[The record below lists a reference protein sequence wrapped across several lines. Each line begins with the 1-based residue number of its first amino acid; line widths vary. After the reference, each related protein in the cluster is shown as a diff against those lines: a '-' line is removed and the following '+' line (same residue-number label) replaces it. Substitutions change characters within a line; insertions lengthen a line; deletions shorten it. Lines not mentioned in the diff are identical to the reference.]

1 MPIAPALP
9 AIFAGASAVATG
21 ISAYGQY
28 KASRSAAA
36 VDIATAQHNAQVD
49 RVQAQQID
57 LDTLQNI
64 RTQRQEDAVYLS
76 QQAASY
82 AAAGVLSTSASPL
95 HAQIVNAGRM
105 EQKIQ
110 QEYVNAQQKQQSLYS
125 QAAIGIAEGQ
135 ARAKADRTAGN
146 LALIDGAAK
155 MAGMAFMAFGGGLGT
170 GTPAGGGIPDT
181 AEAYSAMETGG
192 GG

>member
-1 MPIAPALP
+1 MPVAL
-9 AIFAGASAVATG
+9 AATAVVAQG
-21 ISAYGQY
+21 VSAYGQY

-36 VDIATAQHNAQVD
+36 VDIATAEHNAQID
-49 RVQAQQID
+49 RVQANQID
-57 LDTLQNI
+57 LDTQQNI
-64 RTQRQEDAVYLS
+64 RTQRQENAVYLS
-76 QQAASY
+76 NQAASY

-125 QAAIGIAEGQ
+125 QATIGIAEGQ

-155 MAGMAFMAFGGGLGT
+155 MAGMAFMAFGGGLG
-170 GTPAGGGIPDT
+170 GSVAGAGGVPDT
-181 AEAYSAMETGG
+181 AEAYSAMETMTP
-192 GG
+192 

>member
-36 VDIATAQHNAQVD
+36 VDEATAQHNAQID
-49 RVQAQQID
+49 RVQANQLD
-57 LDTLQNI
+57 LDTQQNI
-64 RTQRQEDAVYLS
+64 RTERQENSVYLS
-76 QQAASY
+76 NQAASY

-110 QEYVNAQQKQQSLYS
+110 QEYVNSQQRQQSLYS
-125 QAAIGIAEGQ
+125 QATLSIAEGQ
-135 ARAKADRTAGN
+135 ARAKADRNAGN
-146 LALIDGAAK
+146 LALIVGAAK
-155 MAGMAFMAFGGGLGT
+155 MAGMAFMAFGGGLG
-170 GTPAGGGIPDT
+170 GSLSSAGGVPDT
-181 AEAYSAMETGG
+181 AEAYSAMETMTP
-192 GG
+192 

>member
-21 ISAYGQY
+21 VGAYGQY

-36 VDIATAQHNAQVD
+36 VDIATAEHNAQID
-49 RVQAQQID
+49 RVQAKQID

-64 RTQRQEDAVYLS
+64 RTQRQENAVYLS
-76 QQAASY
+76 DQAASY

-110 QEYVNAQQKQQSLYS
+110 QEYVNSQQRQQSLYS
-125 QAAIGIAEGQ
+125 QATLGIAEGQ
-135 ARAKADRTAGN
+135 ARAKADRNAGN

-155 MAGMAFMAFGGGLGT
+155 MAGMAFMSFGSGLG
-170 GTPAGGGIPDT
+170 GSIAGASGVPDT
-181 AEAYSAMETGG
+181 AEAYSVMETMTL
-192 GG
+192 

>member
-28 KASRSAAA
+28 KSSRSAAA
-36 VDIATAQHNAQVD
+36 VDIATAEHNAQID
-49 RVQAQQID
+49 RVQANQID
-57 LDTLQNI
+57 LDTQQNI
-64 RTQRQEDAVYLS
+64 RTQRQENAVYLS
-76 QQAASY
+76 NQAASY

-125 QAAIGIAEGQ
+125 QATIGIAEGQ
-135 ARAKADRTAGN
+135 ARAKADRNAGN

-155 MAGMAFMAFGGGLGT
+155 MAGMAFMAFGGGLG
-170 GTPAGGGIPDT
+170 GSVAGASGVPDT
-181 AEAYSAMETGG
+181 AEAYSAMETMTP
-192 GG
+192 

>member
-21 ISAYGQY
+21 VAAYGQY

-36 VDIATAQHNAQVD
+36 VDEATAQHNAQID
-49 RVQAQQID
+49 RVQANQLD
-57 LDTLQNI
+57 LDTQQNI
-64 RTQRQEDAVYLS
+64 RTERQENSVYLS
-76 QQAASY
+76 NQAASY

-110 QEYVNAQQKQQSLYS
+110 QEYVNSQQRQQSLYS
-125 QAAIGIAEGQ
+125 QATLSIAEGQ
-135 ARAKADRTAGN
+135 ARAKADRNAGN

-155 MAGMAFMAFGGGLGT
+155 MAGMAFMAFGGGLG
-170 GTPAGGGIPDT
+170 GSLSSAGGVPDT
-181 AEAYSAMETGG
+181 AEAYSAMETMTP
-192 GG
+192 

>member
-1 MPIAPALP
+1 MHIAPALP

-36 VDIATAQHNAQVD
+36 VDEATAQHNAQID
-49 RVQAQQID
+49 RVQANQLD
-57 LDTLQNI
+57 LDTQQNI
-64 RTQRQEDAVYLS
+64 RTERQENSVYLS
-76 QQAASY
+76 NQAASY

-110 QEYVNAQQKQQSLYS
+110 QEYVNSQQRQQSLYS
-125 QAAIGIAEGQ
+125 QATLSIAEGQ
-135 ARAKADRTAGN
+135 ARAKADRNAGN

-155 MAGMAFMAFGGGLGT
+155 MAGMAFMAFGGGLG
-170 GTPAGGGIPDT
+170 GSLSSAGGVPDT
-181 AEAYSAMETGG
+181 AEAYSAMETMTP
-192 GG
+192 